1 MNNLSIKKSLTSI
14 VFLSFFLVACGGESN
29 SSSTPTPTP
38 TPTLPSVNL
47 DKLPIIEIDTL
58 GGTIVDEPK
67 TKTIMIVRELNDEG
81 IETITYQGFAGM
93 EFRGASSQS
102 FDKKSYGVET
112 RNDDDSNLNIS
123 LMGFPEENDWVF
135 YGPYSDKSLMRN
147 PLMFSI
153 SSDLNRYASR
163 WQYFDLYINEQ
174 YQGIYVLLEKMKRDD
189 FRININKLKD
199 NENDGDDV
207 TGGYILKIDK
217 TVGDGNGTG
226 DYNDTIS
233 FASNHLSESNKK
245 HHFLYDTPDADEIT
259 IEQKN
264 YIQSYLHDFE
274 QALQSA
280 TFTDEETGYR
290 KYIDVDTFVDYFIL
304 NELGHNVDS
313 YRLSTYLVKD
323 KNAKLAMG
331 PMWDL
336 NLAFG
341 NANYCEGDNVSSWA
355 YRFSAICPGD
365 ANPVPFWWQRLLSD
379 PFFSDKVKSRWQT
392 LRLTV
397 LSDEHLAEKI
407 DNIALLLESS
417 KSVPENFSVWG
428 VLGQYVWPN
437 PFVGD
442 SHQEEVLY
450 LKTWLQS
457 RITWLDNNIPAL

>member
-1 MNNLSIKKSLTSI
+1 MNNLFNNKSLMC
-14 VFLSFFLVACGGESN
+14 VVVLAFFLVACGSDN
-29 SSSTPTPTP
+29 YSSSQPPPTDVDQP
-38 TPTLPSVNL
+38 LVNL
-47 DKLPIIEIDTL
+47 HKLPIVEIDTL
-58 GGTIVDEPK
+58 GNIIVDEPK
-67 TKTIMIVRELNDEG
+67 VKTMMVVKELNDDG
-81 IETITYQGFAGM
+81 IEIVTYQGFAGL

-112 RNDDDSNLNIS
+112 RNDDDSNLNTSI
-123 LMGFPEENDWVF
+123 LGFPEENDWVF

-153 SSDLNRYASR
+153 ASDLNRYASC

-174 YQGIYVLLEKMKRDD
+174 HQGIYVLLEKMKRDD
-189 FRININKLKD
+189 FRININKLKES
-199 NENDGDDV
+199 ENDGEDV
-207 TGGYILKIDK
+207 TGGYIIKIDK

-233 FASNHLSESNKK
+233 FASFHLSQRNKK

-259 IEQKN
+259 TEQKT

-274 QALQSA
+274 DALQSVN
-280 TFTDEETGYR
+280 FTDEEVGYR
-290 KYIDVDTFVDYFIL
+290 NYIDVDSFVDYFIL
-304 NELGHNVDS
+304 NELGRNVDS

-341 NANYCEGDNVSSWA
+341 NANYCEGDNVRTWA
-355 YRFSAICPGD
+355 YEFSAVCPSD

-379 PFFSDKVKSRWQT
+379 PYFSDKVKSRWQA
-392 LRLTV
+392 LRLNV
-397 LSDEHLAEKI
+397 LSDEHSEAKI
-407 DNIALLLESS
+407 NDISLLLEKS

-428 VLGQYVWPN
+428 TLGEYVWPN
-437 PFVGD
+437 AFIGE
-442 SHQEEVLY
+442 SHQQEVDY

-457 RITWLDNNIPAL
+457 RVSWLDNNIPAL